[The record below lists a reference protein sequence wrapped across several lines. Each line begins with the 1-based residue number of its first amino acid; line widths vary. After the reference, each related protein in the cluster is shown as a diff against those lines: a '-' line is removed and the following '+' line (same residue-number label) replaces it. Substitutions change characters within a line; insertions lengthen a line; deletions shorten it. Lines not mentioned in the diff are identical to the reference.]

1 MMEGGKEMGTLL
13 QITMKQK
20 QFYIDKLHE
29 EGEIHHWT
37 LTELR
42 KKYEQLRKGIADG
55 KESYRFSK
63 TNY

>member
-1 MMEGGKEMGTLL
+1 
-13 QITMKQK
+13 MKQK

-37 LTELR
+37 LAELR
-42 KKYEQLRKGIADG
+42 KKYEQLRKEIANG
-55 KESYRFSK
+55 KESDRFSE

>member
-1 MMEGGKEMGTLL
+1 MGTLL

-29 EGEIHHWT
+29 GGEIHHWT
-37 LTELR
+37 LAELR
-42 KKYEQLRKGIADG
+42 KKYEQLRKEIENG
-55 KESYRFSK
+55 KTSHRFSE